1 MYGRLFL
8 IIMLFLSACSLKK
21 EVVFENIDDNISKN
35 SFESEV
41 LRAFAYQNLND
52 FNQSNAL
59 FLGLFKEYKNEA
71 FLENAFNVAIFN
83 DLSSK
88 DELYELSKPYVSKN
102 ATLAR
107 LSVLYLLE
115 KGALDLA
122 QKSLDELLK
131 WDKDFRNY
139 ELLGDL
145 FIQKND
151 FSKALKA
158 YEEARTKLGEDYFE
172 ANELLTLKITQTQI
186 LLNQSK
192 KATKELE
199 SFVKSNG
206 CTLRICLALAQS
218 YAKDNEL
225 SKLKN
230 LYLKLYQSSND
241 INFIYNLAEL
251 YISEKDYKKA
261 LELLQTYRAQNDEML
276 LFLYQQLN
284 QNEPA
289 MQTALRLFDRTKD
302 KKYLLMAAVDEFE
315 LALSKNN
322 RVSKEM
328 IDSVAAKFEQGIEPN
343 SLGIFLN
350 YYGYLLIDYD
360 LDVPKGIALVELALS
375 QEPNNLYYIDSLAWG
390 FYKQGKCEAAWEL
403 MLKTFHD
410 ASFSTQ
416 KESKEHIKAIQKCL
430 DTKKIR

>member
-139 ELLGDL
+139 
-145 FIQKND
+145 
-151 FSKALKA
+151 
-158 YEEARTKLGEDYFE
+158 
-172 ANELLTLKITQTQI
+172 
-186 LLNQSK
+186 
-192 KATKELE
+192 
-199 SFVKSNG
+199 
-206 CTLRICLALAQS
+206 
-218 YAKDNEL
+218 
-225 SKLKN
+225 
-230 LYLKLYQSSND
+230 
-241 INFIYNLAEL
+241 
-251 YISEKDYKKA
+251 
-261 LELLQTYRAQNDEML
+261 
-276 LFLYQQLN
+276 
-284 QNEPA
+284 
-289 MQTALRLFDRTKD
+289 
-302 KKYLLMAAVDEFE
+302 
-315 LALSKNN
+315 
-322 RVSKEM
+322 
-328 IDSVAAKFEQGIEPN
+328 
-343 SLGIFLN
+343 
-350 YYGYLLIDYD
+350 
-360 LDVPKGIALVELALS
+360 
-375 QEPNNLYYIDSLAWG
+375 
-390 FYKQGKCEAAWEL
+390 
-403 MLKTFHD
+403 
-410 ASFSTQ
+410 
-416 KESKEHIKAIQKCL
+416 
-430 DTKKIR
+430 